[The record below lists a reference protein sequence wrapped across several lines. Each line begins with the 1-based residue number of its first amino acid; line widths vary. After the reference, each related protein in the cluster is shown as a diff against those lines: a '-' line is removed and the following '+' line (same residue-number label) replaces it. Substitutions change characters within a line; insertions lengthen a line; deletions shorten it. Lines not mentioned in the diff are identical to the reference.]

1 MKTSFPLLCL
11 ATSLLCIPVAS
22 CAQTGAAPSAP
33 AAMPQQSAPAA
44 MQPQTPVASSELR
57 AELAKLDALYAG
69 YLPWI
74 VSLYDEPSGGFFA
87 GMEAKKRP
95 KYGPDIQSSNQAMVM
110 LLESGHAD
118 ALSPAVKQKW
128 ADYFLSR
135 QLRDGFFADPDYP
148 QMRDNPRTMA
158 RALAFSTDMLGRLNV
173 KPKYAVP
180 GGEDAA
186 TRPAWLQSEAAWQ
199 SWLETNLGNS
209 PGWTELDKLSAQGEI
224 VKGLPDADRQK
235 YAEIAMRYVERVQN
249 PDTGLLQ
256 NGNDRARRRL
266 FDGAFKAASFAQKTG
281 VAMPRAD
288 KVVEQVLTFFRTT
301 KPGEG
306 IDDAPRFNNPIRLL
320 EVLSPDLKT
329 PLSQDDLLTI
339 TRWYVGALPEYQEAD
354 GGMARFPNFYG
365 IRPNDMIMDMENV
378 APQSELNG
386 AKMIFNVRQ
395 GLHDLAGVPIPPLPG
410 REVVVAL
417 K

>member
-1 MKTSFPLLCL
+1 MKTSLPLLCL
-11 ATSLLCIPVAS
+11 AAGLLCVPIAS
-22 CAQTGAAPSAP
+22 CAQNNAP
-33 AAMPQQSAPAA
+33 AAPIDIKTQTPAA
-44 MQPQTPVASSELR
+44 SPELK
-57 AELAKLDALYAG
+57 AELQKLDALYAG

-74 VSLYDEPSGGFFA
+74 ASLYDAPSGGFFA

-95 KYGPDIQSSNQAMVM
+95 NHGPDIQSSNQAMVM
-110 LLESGHAD
+110 ILESGHAD

-128 ADYFLSR
+128 ADYYLSR

-158 RALAFSTDMLGRLNV
+158 RALAFSTDVLNRLEA
-173 KPKYAVP
+173 KPKYPVP

-199 SWLETNLGNS
+199 AWLEKNLGKS
-209 PGWTELDKLSAQGEI
+209 PGWSELDKLSAQGEVI
-224 VKGLPDADRQK
+224 KGLPAAERQK
-235 YAEIAMRYVERVQN
+235 YAEIAMRYVEKVQN

-256 NGNDRARRRL
+256 SADDRKNKRL
-266 FDGAFKAASFAQKTG
+266 FDGAFKASSFAQKTG
-281 VAMPRAD
+281 VKMPRAD
-288 KVVEQVLTFFRTT
+288 KIVAQVLTFFRST

-306 IDDAPRFNNPIRLL
+306 INDAPRFNNPIRLL
-320 EVLSPDLKT
+320 EVLSPDLET

-354 GGMARFPNFYG
+354 GGMARYPNFYG
-365 IRPNDMIMDMENV
+365 IRPNDMVMDMENV
-378 APQSELNG
+378 GPQSELNG

-395 GLHDLAGVPIPPLPG
+395 GLYNLAGVPVPPLPG
-410 REVVVAL
+410 REVVAAL